1 MKPIWIVI
9 GVIAIVLGLAG
20 AFAIGAFAFAQRPFT
35 PVVGAAGQGWNM
47 MGPGYG
53 GMAGRGAGMVGR
65 GAGMTLAP
73 HASAGVGSGVLGGFT
88 GQQNSLIEIA
98 AKDLNL
104 NVNDLITELQRNKSI
119 ADVAKEKGIS
129 TDKIADDYV
138 AARTQALKSAVEANQ
153 ITQAQADAMLTLTK
167 ANAAQALT
175 RTHTAGAFGLGMMGQ
190 NWNGVAPV
198 APNMPMMGGRMG
210 GMMGGRGGWR

>member
-47 MGPGYG
+47 MGRGYS
-53 GMAGRGAGMVGR
+53 
-65 GAGMTLAP
+65 GMTLAP

-104 NVNDLITELQRNKSI
+104 NVNDLITELQKNKSI
-119 ADVAKEKGIS
+119 ADVAKEKGVS

-153 ITQAQADAMLTLTK
+153 ITQAQADARLTLTK

-175 RTHTAGAFGLGMMGQ
+175 RTHTAGAFGFGMMGQ
-190 NWNGVAPV
+190 NWNGAAPYGQNL
-198 APNMPMMGGRMG
+198 PGGR